1 MTTHTVDKFGIDPLR
16 DGMFDAVKT
25 MTIAKQYTV
34 KAEEHMNPQI
44 VAFDNYGSTAY
55 YEILLI
61 ANGLMH
67 QSEFVSGLKIV
78 IPTATAAKT
87 EARRRN
93 VTL

>member
-1 MTTHTVDKFGIDPLR
+1 MTTHTADAYGIDPLR
-16 DGMFDAVKT
+16 DGMFDAVKN
-25 MTIAKQYTV
+25 MVIAKTYTV
-34 KAEEHMNPQI
+34 KAEEHKNPQI

-67 QSEFVSGLKIV
+67 QSEFVAGLKIV
-78 IPTATAAKT
+78 IPTATAAKA

-93 VTL
+93 VKL